1 MSYKKEKSKN
11 YKMLIKKE
19 KEKNIHL
26 FDKSW

>member
-11 YKMLIKKE
+11 YKMLKKKE